1 MNDILYKGH
10 FKGLDI
16 AFAYAV
22 TTHAVNE
29 SVVRHDCDP
38 AAAHILGRAMT
49 GSMLAAAIL
58 PEGNRLNVCWKYNGA
73 LKTIVVDAGQDGTV
87 RSVISPAH
95 LSDYEAAEDAH
106 DGLYGEMGNLQVV
119 VTKNGHVE
127 NSGTTPVS
135 LHDPVNDLAYH
146 YCISDQVETGMS
158 ALIGFQADPKAPVQ
172 LCRGWMIQA
181 LPGTDL
187 ERFDRIRRHM
197 DDPEFRERL
206 SHDSDSENDFEEI
219 AKALL
224 GAEEDY
230 AGLQVEACPAPKFEC
245 TCSKEKMAAVV
256 RSLPIPE
263 RMEIV
268 KAKENLG
275 ISCQF
280 CNERYELTI
289 DDCIVAWNQ
298 KPE

>member
-1 MNDILYKGH
+1 MNDLLYKGH

-22 TTHAVNE
+22 TMQAVNE
-29 SVVRHDCDP
+29 SIIRHDCDP

-49 GSMLAAAIL
+49 GAQLAAATL
-58 PEGNRLNVCWKYNGA
+58 PEGKRLNACWKYKGA
-73 LKTIVVDAGQDGTV
+73 LKTVVVDAGQDGTV
-87 RSVISPAH
+87 RSFISPPH
-95 LSDYEAAEDAH
+95 LSEFETAADGH
-106 DGLYGEMGNLQVV
+106 DGLYGEIGDLQVV
-119 VTKNGHVE
+119 VTNNGTIE
-127 NSGTTPVS
+127 SSGTTPVS
-135 LHDPVNDLAYH
+135 LHDVVNDLAYH

-158 ALIGFQADPKAPVQ
+158 VLIGFQPDPAQPVQ
-172 LCRGWMIQA
+172 LCQGWMIQA

-197 DDPEFRERL
+197 DDRGFRELL
-206 SHDSDSENDFEEI
+206 SHDSDSDNYFEEI
-219 AKALL
+219 AKSLL
-224 GAEEDY
+224 GDEEGY
-230 AGLQVEACPAPKFEC
+230 EGIQVETCPAPKFEC

-268 KAKENLG
+268 KAKENIG
-275 ISCQF
+275 INCQF

-289 DDCIVAWNQ
+289 DECIVAWNQ
-298 KPE
+298 KPK